1 MSQTPGKRK
10 EISPL
15 IEKDEKKTKIVDK
28 YKNEKL
34 VEKKIEELKSGL
46 DINEKLNFLLDMTR
60 ESQNERRELK
70 CKFENLCEVLI
81 SEREERRAEAEQ
93 LREEIK
99 TVKSELSKCQEKLDE
114 LENRGRRSNLI
125 FKGIEE
131 QNEET
136 WGETQELLTSVIKK
150 HFDIE
155 LQSIGRA
162 HRLGQ
167 YRPSSKYPR
176 MIIARFEKEA
186 EKKILLENKFK
197 LKNTKIYIE
206 EDYSQSVRDIR
217 RELWKAAIE
226 ERKQGKRATV
236 RYKTLFVDG
245 EEFTWNLEKKQIEKI
260 EKSRYNTNQK
270 N

>member
-46 DINEKLNFLLDMTR
+46 DINEKLNFILDMTR
-60 ESQNERRELK
+60 ESQIERRELK
-70 CKFENLCEVLI
+70 SKFENLCEVLI

-136 WGETQELLTSVIKK
+136 WGETQELLTSVI
-150 HFDIE
+150 
-155 LQSIGRA
+155 
-162 HRLGQ
+162 
-167 YRPSSKYPR
+167 
-176 MIIARFEKEA
+176 
-186 EKKILLENKFK
+186 
-197 LKNTKIYIE
+197 
-206 EDYSQSVRDIR
+206 
-217 RELWKAAIE
+217 
-226 ERKQGKRATV
+226 
-236 RYKTLFVDG
+236 
-245 EEFTWNLEKKQIEKI
+245 
-260 EKSRYNTNQK
+260 
-270 N
+270 